1 VGKEVKKDMS
11 KEVNN
16 PILVHMAQ
24 RMAKLTL
31 KVTLRIELLTKGVRL
46 VKNFTLCDLNNFE
59 AILGNTFLDVYKVDI
74 FRNAHKARVCTKINL
89 NA

>member
-1 VGKEVKKDMS
+1 MKCFEIKT
-11 KEVNN
+11 KEVND

-31 KVTLRIELLTKGVRL
+31 KVALGVELLTKGVRL
-46 VKNFTLCDLNNFE
+46 VKNFTLCDVDNFE

-74 FRNAHKARVCTKINL
+74 FRSAHKARVCTKINL